1 MIAKHNKYLEE
12 YFDSIDPKDACPLI
26 KGLEELKWDRNMV
39 QDYLDD
45 DYISVNGTLYA
56 IKTGCVGT
64 ISTDHM
70 KGKDRF
76 IRRPPTH
83 CQCGKPL
90 ARRVAWTN
98 INPCRRFLNYR
109 NSTNPGMPHC
119 NSFYWI
125 DPELPN
131 EWYKSQ
137 LPQLYLT
144 LNQEQRVHFLGQLSA
159 QERLEII
166 QDEFEVY
173 QNKMETEIKAMD
185 TTLLFNVLVLF
196 NADTNFLLY

>member
-1 MIAKHNKYLEE
+1 MSTS
-12 YFDSIDPKDACPLI
+12 SINS
-26 KGLEELKWDRNMV
+26 R
-39 QDYLDD
+39 
-45 DYISVNGTLYA
+45 
-56 IKTGCVGT
+56 
-64 ISTDHM
+64 
-70 KGKDRF
+70 
-76 IRRPPTH
+76 RRPPTH

-98 INPCRRFLNYR
+98 INPCRRFLNCR

-125 DPELPN
+125 DHELPN

-137 LPQLYLT
+137 LLELYLT

-159 QERLEII
+159 QERLEIL

-173 QNKMETEIKAMD
+173 QNEMETEIEAMGNKKAELEREINKLKKK
-185 TTLLFNVLVLF
+185 TTFWRKFGICVVVLLVLLNFNVMK
-196 NADTNFLLY
+196 

>member
-1 MIAKHNKYLEE
+1 MSTS
-12 YFDSIDPKDACPLI
+12 SINS
-26 KGLEELKWDRNMV
+26 R
-39 QDYLDD
+39 
-45 DYISVNGTLYA
+45 
-56 IKTGCVGT
+56 
-64 ISTDHM
+64 
-70 KGKDRF
+70 
-76 IRRPPTH
+76 RRPPTH

-98 INPCRRFLNYR
+98 INPCRKFLNCR

-137 LPQLYLT
+137 LLQFYLT

-173 QNKMETEIKAMD
+173 QNEMETDIKAMGNKKAELEREINKLKKK
-185 TTLLFNVLVLF
+185 TTFWRKFGICVVVLL
-196 NADTNFLLY
+196 ALLMYFKTFSF

>member
-1 MIAKHNKYLEE
+1 MSTS
-12 YFDSIDPKDACPLI
+12 SINS
-26 KGLEELKWDRNMV
+26 R
-39 QDYLDD
+39 
-45 DYISVNGTLYA
+45 
-56 IKTGCVGT
+56 
-64 ISTDHM
+64 
-70 KGKDRF
+70 
-76 IRRPPTH
+76 RRPPTH

-109 NSTNPGMPHC
+109 NSTNRGMPHC

-173 QNKMETEIKAMD
+173 QNEMETEIKAMAFFFGSALNPTFFALD
-185 TTLLFNVLVLF
+185 PTFSVLGSCSSTGALD
-196 NADTNFLLY
+196 ADAMTWVCSAGFTGSVSLSTFQLP